1 MAEPTKV
8 PEVEAEAQEVKKR
21 KRREDDMK
29 DLLGYNAQL
38 LQYIHRLE
46 FALLEYQ
53 RKYSRSK
60 VLLKRYI
67 ARLAHS
73 LDLAGISV
81 PRLPHKL
88 FESEGLQSVDEL
100 VGSIEDELRQG
111 EQDLIELGKKRK
123 IAKKKQDK
131 QVDSKPEA

>member
-1 MAEPTKV
+1 MADLPKA
-8 PEVEAEAQEVKKR
+8 PENEVEAQEVKKR

-29 DLLGYNAQL
+29 DLLTYNAQL

-73 LDLAGISV
+73 LDLAGLSV
-81 PRLPHKL
+81 PTLPHKL
-88 FESEGLQSVDEL
+88 FEAEGLQSIDDL
-100 VGSIEDELRQG
+100 VGTIEEELRQG
-111 EQDLIELGKKRK
+111 EMELSELGKKRK

-131 QVDSKPEA
+131 LEVKTDT